1 MVRCQIYNGNEKI
14 RSNILLKQEMIPTLF
29 SMYIARV
36 RASCTSTLL
45 ELSNFVLPII
55 YAKKWEQVRIAAGQI
70 ATEGKEEDT
79 RRFIA
84 RKTKVSLLVFTC
96 RRGSECCSNWETAPH
111 RRSRAKVTM
120 LHVVTCM

>member
-1 MVRCQIYNGNEKI
+1 MIFYQNYLQVQVHLTSI

-55 YAKKWEQVRIAAGQI
+55 YAKKWEYIFSNFV
-70 ATEGKEEDT
+70 
-79 RRFIA
+79 FINFA
-84 RKTKVSLLVFTC
+84 IITIVI
-96 RRGSECCSNWETAPH
+96 N
-111 RRSRAKVTM
+111 
-120 LHVVTCM
+120 